1 MTRERP
7 VRICEGGEV
16 RFLSATRLPL
26 SKAGFLDW
34 FYIPVGAPLPLEFL
48 FDPGIH
54 VHEPLDRTK
63 QPARQ

>member
-1 MTRERP
+1 LAAAQRP
-7 VRICEGGEV
+7 ALRGPSQRHGLRWCQP
-16 RFLSATRLPL
+16 A
-26 SKAGFLDW
+26 LDW